1 MSVNSLYFEFI
12 IFIKNTSKNILHMFS
27 CKKRNVLKKE
37 LEVDMNVQRIN
48 STNNSTNFGAV
59 RVDVRKP
66 RLPKMKEMKS
76 LTAKIRA
83 ASKYDSKVVSKQKAK
98 EYISMING
106 GNIHLDVLLNKNEN
120 NNLDAIL
127 LGTSQNT
134 LKKGP
139 ESLYQTINNLVM
151 AATDLS

>member
-1 MSVNSLYFEFI
+1 M
-12 IFIKNTSKNILHMFS
+12 NI
-27 CKKRNVLKKE
+27 
-37 LEVDMNVQRIN
+37 QRIN
-48 STNNSTNFGAV
+48 STNYSTNFGAV

-66 RLPKMKEMKS
+66 RLPKMARMKS

-83 ASKYDSKVVSKQKAK
+83 ASKYDSRVVSKQEAK
-98 EYISMING
+98 EYIKMING
-106 GNIHLDVLLNKNEN
+106 GNINNDLLLYEDEN
-120 NNLDAIL
+120 NNIDAIL

-139 ESLYQTINNLVM
+139 ESLSQTINNLAT